1 MHRPTGIFWAN
12 LTPFSL
18 KSTSSWG
25 GSVIELNNTQNGS
38 REYWMFA
45 AEFANHCDLAN
56 WGTNSLVVA
65 AVSSTPSGP
74 YVRQV
79 KAA

>member
-1 MHRPTGIFWAN
+1 
-12 LTPFSL
+12 
-18 KSTSSWG
+18 
-25 GSVIELNNTQNGS
+25 
-38 REYWMFA
+38 MFA